1 MSRARPKRDRPGRLR
16 LPAEQEAL
24 RRLRHEV
31 RTPLSAV
38 SGFCELIED
47 ELRPVAS
54 ADFIAGLR
62 QIQCVSQRNLDISNE
77 LFADGSPA
85 IRRLDF
91 AALHALCRAPVA
103 EVSDQ
108 CDRLVAE
115 AGAAGWQTTVEDLR
129 RIQADTRR
137 WLMCVEEIIA
147 RHWR

>member
-1 MSRARPKRDRPGRLR
+1 MSRPKRKSDRPGRLR
-16 LPAEQEAL
+16 LPTDEEAL

-31 RTPLSAV
+31 RTPIGAI

-47 ELRPVAS
+47 EVRPVAP

-62 QIQCVSQRNLDISNE
+62 QIQGVSQKILDLSNE

-85 IRRLDF
+85 IRRLNF
-91 AALHALCRAPVA
+91 AALHELCRVPVS
-103 EVSDQ
+103 EVSDLG
-108 CDRLVAE
+108 DRLAAE
-115 AGAAGWQTTVEDLR
+115 AGASGWQTTVEDLR

-137 WLMCVEEIIA
+137 WLVCVEEIIA

>member
-1 MSRARPKRDRPGRLR
+1 MSRPQPKLDRPERLR
-16 LPAEQEAL
+16 LPADQEAL

-47 ELRPVAS
+47 EVRAVAP
-54 ADFIAGLR
+54 AAFIAGLR
-62 QIQCVSQRNLDISNE
+62 QLQFVSQRILDLSNE
-77 LFADGSPA
+77 LFADGSPPV
-85 IRRLDF
+85 RQLGF
-91 AALHALCRAPVA
+91 AALHDLCRAPVV
-103 EVSDQ
+103 EVSDL

-137 WLMCVEEIIA
+137 WLVCVEVIIA

>member
-1 MSRARPKRDRPGRLR
+1 MSRAQPKPDRPGRLR
-16 LPAEQEAL
+16 LPADQEAL

-47 ELRPVAS
+47 EVRPVAP

-62 QIQCVSQRNLDISNE
+62 QLQGISQRILDLSNA
-77 LFADGSPA
+77 LFVDGSPA
-85 IRRLDF
+85 IRRLNF
-91 AALHALCRAPVA
+91 AALLELCRAPVA
-103 EVSDQ
+103 EVSDL